1 MYKVSDATKNA
12 YKTDS
17 AIKSIVVRIPD
28 ANITLQNEDILA
40 DSLELKEAIETRDNL
55 SFEGCIASSFKIDC
69 FNLVDETLEGK
80 WIECDIEVDVAD
92 TDTIPLFRGYI
103 SEVTNTT
110 HEEFV
115 TSIRAYD
122 ALYTIVNT
130 DVTSWYNGLTFPITC
145 KNMRNSFFTRFGITQ
160 VVDYLPN
167 DNFSINKTI
176 EDKVIVGGKIIRAIC
191 QLNGRYGRI
200 SRTGKFEYVHL
211 VEGTEALYPREDL
224 FPADDI
230 YPSDENALDNVSKAH
245 YKSISF
251 ENYTVAP
258 IDKVQFIN
266 KEGQIIRTAG
276 TGTNIFTLKDNPL
289 IWGKTSAQ
297 LANAAT
303 NLFNTVRG
311 LWYVPSEVEC
321 VGLPYVECGDF
332 VLMSARRSIVR
343 AYVLSRTLKGIQILE
358 DSYSADGDKKQ
369 PKYVPDIQTQT
380 NANAQAIT
388 TETSNRI
395 TAVNNEASA
404 RASAINS
411 EATARINADTVNA
424 NAIKAETVRAQNV
437 EASKASV
444 QQLNATNANVSN
456 LNAQVANVK
465 NLVATKAS
473 ISQLEAESANIKQLT
488 ASAIS
493 AESAN
498 IRQLVATKASI
509 DSLNATNANISN
521 LSARV
526 ANVDNLVAQKASVSD
541 LNAVRATVNY
551 ISATYVT
558 ADKVST
564 AVNNALQGRITCG
577 ELRTGSISIFDGSG
591 YTSLYTI
598 LDRRYV
604 RKN

>member
-40 DSLELKEAIETRDNL
+40 DSLELKEAIETGDNL

-80 WIECDIEVDVAD
+80 WIECDIDVDVAD

-145 KNMRNSFFTRFGITQ
+145 KNMRNSFFSRFGITQ

-211 VEGTEALYPREDL
+211 VVGTEALYPREDL
-224 FPADDI
+224 YPADDI
-230 YPSDENALDNVSKAH
+230 YPADENALDNVAKAH

-251 ENYTVAP
+251 ENYQVEP
-258 IDKVQFIN
+258 ITKVQFIG
-266 KEGQIIRTAG
+266 KDGQIIRSAG
-276 TGTNIFTLKDNPL
+276 SGTNIFTLKDNPL
-289 IWGKTSAQ
+289 IWDKTSAQ
-297 LANAAT
+297 LASAAT
-303 NLFNTVRG
+303 NLYNTIQG

-332 VLMSARRSIVR
+332 VLMAARRSLVR

-358 DSYSADGDKKQ
+358 DSYSADGDKYQ
-369 PKYVPDIQTQT
+369 PKYVPDIQTQA
-380 NANAQAIT
+380 NANAQAIS
-388 TETSNRI
+388 TETTNRI
-395 TAVNNEASA
+395 SAVNAEASARSSAISAEASA
-404 RASAINS
+404 RASA
-411 EATARINADTVNA
+411 DA
-424 NAIKAETVRAQNV
+424 N
-437 EASKASV
+437 EASIRANQISAVNVRCDNLVARDAQITNLVAQKANITDL
-444 QQLNATNANVSN
+444 QATNATVGN
-456 LNAQVANVK
+456 LIARTANVE

-473 ISQLEAESANIKQLT
+473 ISDLNAVSASIGNL
-488 ASAIS
+488 
-493 AESAN
+493 N
-498 IRQLVATKASI
+498 ATKA
-509 DSLNATNANISN
+509 NI
-521 LSARV
+521 
-526 ANVDNLVAQKASVSD
+526 SD
-541 LNAVRATVNY
+541 LNAVNARISNLEATRVTADY
-551 ISATYVT
+551 VAARYVT
-558 ADKVST
+558 ASQVNT
-564 AVNNALQGRITCG
+564 AVNNAMQGSVTVG
-577 ELRTGSISIFDGSG
+577 TLRAGQIYIYDGAGYISLNT
-591 YTSLYTI
+591 YVH
-598 LDRRYV
+598 RYA
-604 RKN
+604 